1 MSHKKEGRREEE
13 NTNKFSST
21 AATTMAAQKK
31 QQEIVNETLED
42 AKDNIRRTTDTA
54 IKEVPRYTKFFND
67 YQEQTIQTAR
77 DISTSYIDTQKE
89 MLRSFQA
96 ALDPIIDNMIDR
108 IKNNYYYYYWP
119 YPKTTGDV

>member
-67 YQEQTIQTAR
+67 T
-77 DISTSYIDTQKE
+77 
-89 MLRSFQA
+89 
-96 ALDPIIDNMIDR
+96 
-108 IKNNYYYYYWP
+108 KNKP
-119 YPKTTGDV
+119 SKLLET